1 MSVTNYMNKKRVFTV
16 TTQRTQAERLAVIE
30 NELKLFKET
39 QREHNTQQAADIKEI
54 KMLLKEHIDWEADK
68 YDNLKDEFAA
78 KWTEKIIYGMVGL
91 ILIAFITALIRMVFK
106 GGLT

>member
-1 MSVTNYMNKKRVFTV
+1 M
-16 TTQRTQAERLAVIE
+16 TTKTQTERLAVIE

-54 KMLLKEHIDWEADK
+54 KVLLKEHIDWEAEK

-78 KWTEKIIYGMVGL
+78 KWTEKIIYGMIAF
-91 ILIAFITALIRMVFK
+91 ILIAVMTAIMKMVFK
-106 GGLT
+106 GGLI